1 MKPQPNTNN
10 QLSEEALEMLAAKS
24 VAEEDIKKEM
34 ILVDE
39 EGELSLEDNYNNNF

>member
-1 MKPQPNTNN
+1 MKSQPNTNN

-24 VAEEDIKKEM
+24 IAEEDIKKEM
-34 ILVDE
+34 ILVE